1 MAFVTHIQEFPCLPP
16 PPTWV
21 NRGIAALPASNCRG
35 GGWVRSS
42 WSANAGACSCCSVL
56 ERAGS
61 AAASWSPPPHL
72 QLTLHWK
79 AEADLKTHMHNRLTI
94 CWELEAVGAVGQAE
108 GLRVLSPVSTC
119 MRARAHMH
127 TLMCIH
133 IHAHTHTFICKT

>member
-1 MAFVTHIQEFPCLPP
+1 MVSERWGLFL
-16 PPTWV
+16 
-21 NRGIAALPASNCRG
+21 LL
-35 GGWVRSS
+35 RS
-42 WSANAGACSCCSVL
+42 GKGRKCSSLLV
-56 ERAGS
+56 
-61 AAASWSPPPHL
+61 PPPHL

-119 MRARAHMH
+119 MHARAHMH